1 MTKSITKK
9 KTREEILELSVPLF
23 AKDGYDG
30 VSMRDVAAA
39 TGLTTSALYYHFADK
54 EDLYLSVVIH
64 DFRGKSTALLNII
77 KGPEPPWERL
87 EKFIEGLVNLTAS
100 DKNFSRLMQWVKLDS
115 DEARQHKLAE
125 QVFSDMFVS
134 VHDLVA
140 ELNSGHDAYM
150 LAISIF
156 GLIVFPFELVTTHKF
171 MPGYRPEHDKPAV
184 MAKHVIDLLR
194 SSLRKVDGKTG

>member
-1 MTKSITKK
+1 MTKPITKK
-9 KTREEILELSVPLF
+9 KTRDEILELAVPLF

-39 TGLTTSALYYHFADK
+39 TGLTPAALYYHFSDK
-54 EDLYLSVVIH
+54 EHLYLSVVIN
-64 DFRGKSTALLNII
+64 DFLGKSTVLSDII

-87 EKFIEGLVNLTAS
+87 EKFIEGLVNLTVS
-100 DKNFSRLMQWVKLDS
+100 DQNFSRLMQWVKLDS
-115 DEARQHKLAE
+115 DEVRQHKLAE
-125 QVFSDMFVS
+125 HVFSDLFVS

-156 GLIVFPFELVTTHKF
+156 GLITFPFESVTIHKF
-171 MPGYRPEHDKPAV
+171 MPGYRPEHDQPAV
-184 MAKHVIDLLR
+184 IAKHVINLLR
-194 SSLRKVDGKTG
+194 SGVKIQ